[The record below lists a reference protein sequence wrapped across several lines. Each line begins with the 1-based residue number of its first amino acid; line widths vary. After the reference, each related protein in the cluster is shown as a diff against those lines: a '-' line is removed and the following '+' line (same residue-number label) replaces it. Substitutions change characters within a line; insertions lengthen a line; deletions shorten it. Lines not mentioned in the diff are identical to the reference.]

1 MDEHNYTVF
10 PIEETKKERRQR
22 IKDSV
27 AWYIKWCASLLLVL
41 AMTMRATGDPYYS
54 VYDLWFSF
62 IGVIGW
68 LIVSI
73 LWKDRALILLN
84 SVGGM
89 ILLTG
94 ILKSLV

>member
-1 MDEHNYTVF
+1 MDDRSFTVF
-10 PIEETKKERRQR
+10 EDNEAL
-22 IKDSV
+22 KDRV
-27 AWYIKWCASLLLVL
+27 AWYIKWCASVLLVL
-41 AMTMRATGDPYYS
+41 AMGMRATGDPTYAIF
-54 VYDLWFSF
+54 DLWFSF

-94 ILKSLV
+94 ILRSLV

>member
-1 MDEHNYTVF
+1 MDDRSFTVF
-10 PIEETKKERRQR
+10 EDNEAL
-22 IKDSV
+22 KDRV
-27 AWYIKWCASLLLVL
+27 AWYIKWCASVLLVL
-41 AMTMRATGDPYYS
+41 AMGMRATGDPTYAI
-54 VYDLWFSF
+54 SF

>member
-1 MDEHNYTVF
+1 MDDRSFTVF
-10 PIEETKKERRQR
+10 EDNEAL
-22 IKDSV
+22 KDRV
-27 AWYIKWCASLLLVL
+27 AWYIKWWASVLLVL
-41 AMTMRATGDPYYS
+41 AMGMRATGDPTYAIF
-54 VYDLWFSF
+54 DLWFSF

>member
-1 MDEHNYTVF
+1 MEDRSFTVF
-10 PIEETKKERRQR
+10 EEKPD
-22 IKDSV
+22 IKDKV
-27 AWYIKWCASLLLVL
+27 AWYIKWCASVLLVL
-41 AMTMRATGDPYYS
+41 AMGMRATNDPSYAIF
-54 VYDLWFSF
+54 DLWFSF

-94 ILKSLV
+94 ILKSFV